1 MEIDLTQ
8 SGSDGILIPARRGK
22 ALRVTAGTLV
32 RVINTHGTQVV
43 DAWALNGH
51 DTHEWMSMEHTR
63 ASLRKLNPG
72 RGDVLLTNHRR
83 PIVSIE
89 EDTTPGVH
97 DSLIAA
103 CDRYRYQ
110 LLGVS
115 AYHDNCSDNFVAA
128 LHEVGVLAVA
138 IPCPLNLFM
147 NIPADSSGHV
157 EFRAPVSQAGQYVGL
172 RAHMDAVLVFSAC
185 PQDMLPV
192 NGEHMTP
199 TEVHLSVE

>member
-1 MEIDLTQ
+1 MNLTQ
-8 SGSDGILIPARRGK
+8 SDSQRILVPARRSK
-22 ALRVTAGTLV
+22 ALRVTAGALV
-32 RVINTHGTQVV
+32 KVINTHGTQVV
-43 DAWALNGH
+43 DTWALNDN

-63 ASLRKLNPG
+63 ASLSKLNPG
-72 RGDVLLTNHRR
+72 CGDVLLTNHRR

-103 CDRYRYQ
+103 CDRHRYQ
-110 LLGVS
+110 QLGVS
-115 AYHDNCSDNFVAA
+115 GYHDNCSDNFAAA
-128 LHEVGVLAVA
+128 LREMDVVPVT

-147 NIPADSSGHV
+147 NIPADSNGRI
-157 EFRAPVSQAGQYVGL
+157 EFRAPLSRAGQYVGL

-185 PQDMLPV
+185 PQDLLPV
-192 NGEHMTP
+192 NGERMTP